1 MAEEKIQIK
10 FEATNSLGDHY
21 VAETN
26 TSLYCCTGDTELS
39 VMGEQFSV
47 FLSQMGYYRP
57 NGYILMDDITEEEM
71 WELED
76 YLHELRGDKKS
87 GQDSSD

>member
-1 MAEEKIQIK
+1 MAEERVHIK

-21 VAETN
+21 AAETD
-26 TSLYCCTGDTELS
+26 TAIYCYTGDTELS
-39 VMGEQFSV
+39 VIGQQLSV

-57 NGYILMDDITEEEM
+57 NGYILMEDVTEEEA

-76 YLHELRGDKKS
+76 YLHELRGEEKS
-87 GQDSSD
+87 MKGSA